1 MQGLSDH
8 RTGEKRRI
16 NSSEAQ
22 PCRKAAA
29 FLVVLLNAF
38 QKLRPRRHHPPSR
51 PCYKPLSWTDGM
63 QQEQQRMPPGWWVTS
78 RGCWK
83 CVHFVIEKKGP
94 WQGDLEGSASR
105 ACCRHPKQTNG
116 TGGEG
121 WHRSGLLRAAFL
133 RGAPHGHQQG
143 RLAGPSAAVTMQIQG

>member
-1 MQGLSDH
+1 MRNEGSTPAKRSPAGRLQPSWWFCSMLS
-8 RTGEKRRI
+8 RSLG
-16 NSSEAQ
+16 
-22 PCRKAAA
+22 PGG
-29 FLVVLLNAF
+29 
-38 QKLRPRRHHPPSR
+38 HHPPSR

-94 WQGDLEGSASR
+94 WQGNLEGSASR

-116 TGGEG
+116 TGGEDG
-121 WHRSGLLRAAFL
+121 TGVGSSGQHFSGGPHTDTSRAAW
-133 RGAPHGHQQG
+133 RG
-143 RLAGPSAAVTMQIQG
+143 LAQL